1 MYFLP
6 RLLLSYRLSLRAV
19 CAVLLLAMITTGAL
33 AATAPSDTPAS
44 ESTTE
49 EIEALLAT
57 LEDPAQRDAL
67 ISRLRLLAEAS
78 AEEEATA
85 VDTSFKTATAE
96 LVEAVADRAKT
107 LSQSVSRLAAIGDD
121 LPALLDEAGTIL
133 DDPEARQRWLL
144 IASRLAAVL
153 LAGFIAAWLVRLAV
167 NRGRAARIEP
177 VKQSL
182 PRQVLRLAAG
192 FLLDLVPIVALA
204 LAAYIVLALI
214 DPRQETRLVAVALI
228 NASIL
233 SRLVLAVSRFLFSPE
248 YPSLRLWEIS
258 DESAHYLHQWVRRL
272 SQIAIYGFFGLQAAL
287 LLGLD
292 QNHYQT
298 LLRVLGLVIVALLL
312 ILIAQNRDEVARG
325 IAKPVVTDDGG
336 RSASMSSARRGLA
349 RVWHLVAGAYL
360 LVVYAVWALKVED
373 GATFVARATL
383 VSILAIAIA
392 RLLLR
397 GTHHLFEYGL
407 RLSPELRRDYPRLE
421 QRLNRYFPTLKRV
434 VRIGIIAAASL
445 VVLNAWGIGAIAW
458 VTEGSGRIIIGALLN
473 VFAILVVALVIWEI
487 ASGGIERYLADV
499 DREGTVR
506 ARSART
512 RTLLTVAR
520 NALMVVLTVVATLMV
535 LSELGINIAPLL
547 AGAGVVG
554 LAIGFGAQRLVQD
567 VINGAFILFQ
577 DLMSVGDVVKLG
589 DKAGVV
595 EALSIR
601 TVRLRDLAGVVHTIP
616 FSSIEGVSNLTR
628 EYSFHVFDIGIAYR
642 ENVDEVVDLI
652 HEIGRE
658 LQADPEIGPLILEPL
673 EVFGLDA
680 FGDSAIVIKG
690 RIKTRPIKQWAVGR
704 AFNRLVKIRFDERG
718 IEIPFPH
725 TTLYFG
731 QDKDGSAPPA
741 YLRFDELLARNGPG
755 ATTEQLT

>member
-1 MYFLP
+1 MAPQQRPSSPTRWRILA
-6 RLLLSYRLSLRAV
+6 SA
-19 CAVLLLAMITTGAL
+19 ATLLLALTSGVL
-33 AATAPSDTPAS
+33 AATGTPAAVS
-44 ESTTE
+44 ASSTAE
-49 EIEALLAT
+49 EVDALLAT
-57 LEDPAQRDAL
+57 LEDPAKRDEL

-78 AEEEATA
+78 ASEKAAAKEA
-85 VDTSFKTATAE
+85 SFKTATAE
-96 LVEAVADRAKT
+96 LVEAVAEKAKA
-107 LSQSVSRLAAIGDD
+107 LGQSVSRLAAIGNDV
-121 LPALLDEAGTIL
+121 PALLDQGKTLL

-144 IASRLAAVL
+144 ILLRLAAVL
-153 LAGFIAAWLVRLAV
+153 AAGFLAAWLVRLVV

-177 VKQSL
+177 TTQSL
-182 PRQVLRLAAG
+182 PRRALRLAAG

-204 LAAYIVLALI
+204 LTAYLVLALVGA
-214 DPRQETRLVAVALI
+214 REETRLVAVALI

-233 SRLVLAVSRFLFSPE
+233 SRLVLAVSRVLFSPE
-248 YPSLRLWEIS
+248 YPSLRLWEIG
-258 DESAHYLHQWVRRL
+258 DESAQYVHQWVKRL
-272 SQIAIYGFFGLQAAL
+272 SQIAIYGFFGLQAAVL
-287 LLGLD
+287 MGLD
-292 QNHYQT
+292 QSHYET
-298 LLRVLGLVIVALLL
+298 LLRLLGLVIVALLL

-325 IAKPVVTDDGG
+325 IAKPVVDDDGG
-336 RSASMSSARRGLA
+336 TARSLSSARRGLA

-360 LVVYAVWALKVED
+360 IVAYAVWALNVQD
-373 GATFVARATL
+373 GAVFVTRATL

-397 GTHHLFEYGL
+397 GTHHLFELGL
-407 RLSPELRRDYPRLE
+407 RISPELRRDYPRLE
-421 QRLNRYFPTLKRV
+421 QRLNRYFPVLKRI
-434 VRIGIIAAASL
+434 VRLVIIAAAFL

-458 VTEGSGRIIIGALLN
+458 VTEGSGRVIVGALLN
-473 VFAILVVALVIWEI
+473 VLAILIVALIIWEF

-499 DREGTVR
+499 DSDSTGR

-628 EYSFHVFDIGIAYR
+628 EFSFHVFDIGIAYR
-642 ENVDEVVDLI
+642 ENVDEVIDLI
-652 HEIGRE
+652 HDIGRE
-658 LQADPEIGPLILEPL
+658 LQADAEIGPLILEPL

-731 QDKDGSAPPA
+731 QDKSGSAPPA
-741 YLRFDELLARNGPG
+741 YLRLDELLARGGPG
-755 ATTEQLT
+755 SATDQLS